1 MIALGPGIRV
11 TPILGLPEIQPGD
24 DLATLL
30 APVLDEVPLPAALV
44 VSSKVLSKAADLIVR
59 DRDREEVVAAQTR
72 RVVAERASA
81 AGVTRVVEAVA
92 GPVMAAAGVDAS
104 NTGADDVL
112 LVLPADPDA
121 AAAQLRLA
129 ILRAAGRSASDPL
142 AVVVSD
148 TAGRPWRDG
157 LTDFALGSAG
167 LIALVDHRG
176 ALDHD
181 GRPMA
186 VTVRAIADEL
196 CAAADLVRGKT
207 DGIPAAVLTGVPSA
221 WFDAAAPGA
230 RTIVRTGASDWFA
243 LGHVEAVRAALGVTP
258 GSPDSASVGLRS
270 VAPGEPLALRVSRVV
285 ALALQG
291 VEGAGADVEVGTDRA
306 LVTVSAD
313 DDVAVG
319 RLLARLEVAAFAEDL
334 IARSRGP
341 HAIQLL
347 TAEAAAAPSR

>member
-1 MIALGPGIRV
+1 MIALGRGIRV

-24 DLATLL
+24 DLAALL
-30 APVLDEVPLPAALV
+30 APVLDEVPLPAALI
-44 VSSKVLSKAADLIVR
+44 VSSKVLSKAAGLIVR
-59 DRDREEVVAAQTR
+59 DRDREEVVAAQTQ

-81 AGVTRVVEAVA
+81 AGATRVVEALA

-104 NTGADDVL
+104 NTGVDDVL
-112 LVLPADPDA
+112 LILPADPDA

-129 ILRAAGRSASDPL
+129 ILRAAGRAPLDPL

-157 LTDFALGSAG
+157 LTDFALGSSG
-167 LIALVDHRG
+167 LTALMDHRG
-176 ALDHD
+176 ELDHD

-196 CAAADLVRGKT
+196 CAAADLVRGKA
-207 DGIPAAVLTGVPSA
+207 DGIPAAVVTGVPSS

-243 LGHVEAVRAALGVTP
+243 LGHVEAVRAALGVVP
-258 GSPDSASVGLRS
+258 GSPDSVSVGLRS
-270 VAPGEPLALRVSRVV
+270 VAPGEPLPLRVGRVV
-285 ALALQG
+285 ALALHG

-306 LVTVSAD
+306 MVTVSAA
-313 DDVAVG
+313 DDVTAG
-319 RLLARLEVAAFAEDL
+319 RLLARLEVAAFAEEL
-334 IARSRGP
+334 IAQPCGHRG
-341 HAIQLL
+341 IQLV
-347 TAEAAAAPSR
+347 TTESAATPSR